1 VALRIRKEGEGEFEL
16 GDLCRRYDGFA
27 AELFGFL
34 QVSGGV
40 VDLDVKADLAGA
52 SVLGGADATADTT
65 DRSHNILVTDWSHV
79 NTRRRGRSLTCC

>member
-1 VALRIRKEGEGEFEL
+1 
-16 GDLCRRYDGFA
+16 
-27 AELFGFL
+27 LFGFL

-52 SVLGGADATADTT
+52 SVLGGADAT

-79 NTRRRGRSLTCC
+79 NTRRRGRSLTCR